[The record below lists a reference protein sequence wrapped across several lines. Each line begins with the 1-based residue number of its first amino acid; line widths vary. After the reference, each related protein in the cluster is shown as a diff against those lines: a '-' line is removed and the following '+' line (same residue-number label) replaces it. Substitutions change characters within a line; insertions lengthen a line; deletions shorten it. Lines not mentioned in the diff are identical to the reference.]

1 VAAAKGRGM
10 PVGNP
15 PKNNA
20 EVTEAIRR
28 RAAYSAR
35 KKSTKGMAESSVMN
49 PATSS
54 DSDSGRSKGTRL
66 VSARAAGRKIAKIG
80 KSAISVH
87 PPS

>member
-1 VAAAKGRGM
+1 
-10 PVGNP
+10 
-15 PKNNA
+15 
-20 EVTEAIRR
+20 
-28 RAAYSAR
+28 
-35 KKSTKGMAESSVMN
+35 MAESSVIN